1 MKKGT
6 DMTDNFGV
14 RSPHNPFLI
23 GEFVNF
29 KFNKEKYYNA
39 QYIGQLSP
47 YDIDDTNPL
56 LLFQTFEGRKLRI
69 KLKALYILDFDVGT
83 RPNLSTKRI
92 TRL

>member
-1 MKKGT
+1 
-6 DMTDNFGV
+6 MTDNFGV

-39 QYIGQLSP
+39 QYMGQLSP

-69 KLKALYILDFDVGT
+69 KLKALYILEFDL
-83 RPNLSTKRI
+83 PKPKTKGI
-92 TRL
+92 GMRLWNKLI

>member
-1 MKKGT
+1 MKQGT

>member
-39 QYIGQLSP
+39 QYMGQLSP

>member
-1 MKKGT
+1 MKQGT
-6 DMTDNFGV
+6 NMTNNFGV

-56 LLFQTFEGRKLRI
+56 LLFQTFEGKKLRI
-69 KLKALYILDFDVGT
+69 KLKAIYIIDFDVGT